1 MHAVLFDIDGT
12 LIRVDSAAREAV
24 QAALEEAFDRRLSLE
39 EVSFAGKTDPE
50 ILIDILRQNGHRLR
64 PGDPRFDRA
73 LAGYER
79 RFVHTLTEDHV
90 RVLPGVRSILRALD
104 ERSDLTLGLVTGNLA
119 GTASAK
125 LETAGL
131 ADYFAFGAYGSD
143 HTDRNELPALALRR
157 AHRHAG
163 SPVSPD
169 RTIVVGDTPRDVQ
182 CGVRAGART
191 VAVCTGTVGREE
203 LKALRPDL
211 LLDDLTRAEPL
222 IGLLEAPGR

>member
-12 LIRVDSAAREAV
+12 LIRVHSASRDAV
-24 QAALEEAFDRRLSLE
+24 RDALSEAFDRPPSLE

-50 ILIDILRQNGHRLR
+50 ILIDILKRNGHRLR

-79 RFVHTLTEDHV
+79 RFVHGLTENHV
-90 RVLPGVRSILRALD
+90 QVLPGVRTIPRALD
-104 ERSDLTLGLVTGNLA
+104 ERSDLVLGLVTGNLA

-143 HTDRNELPALALRR
+143 HVDRNELPALALRR
-157 AHRHAG
+157 AQRHAG
-163 SPVSPD
+163 RPVSPD
-169 RTIVVGDTPRDVQ
+169 RAIVVGDTPRDVQ

-203 LKALRPDL
+203 LEALDPDL
-211 LLDDLTRAEPL
+211 LLEDLTRADPL
-222 IGLLEAPGR
+222 IRLLEAPGR